1 MTREPT
7 KLYFHKG
14 SKPHA
19 LYMPIPVLHHWKQH
33 TKNDLDQDVGLGI
46 IGKVPQEQPHHAV

>member
-1 MTREPT
+1 MTREPN
-7 KLYFHKG
+7 KLYFDKG